1 MKTAGALPFAL
12 RGKKETTTQSPRT
25 DWKTGMK
32 KKKKKP
38 KSREAK
44 QAARRERKLKKLIHT
59 RSKMLALEHTNDQT
73 SSKALY
79 DPPWHACSDVS
90 CDPTKSTNAGP
101 CQRVEERQ
109 HWKEEY
115 SEPTWEN

>member
-1 MKTAGALPFAL
+1 
-12 RGKKETTTQSPRT
+12 
-25 DWKTGMK
+25 MK

-59 RSKMLALEHTNDQT
+59 TSKMLALEHTNDQT

-79 DPPWHACSDVS
+79 DPL
-90 CDPTKSTNAGP
+90 
-101 CQRVEERQ
+101 
-109 HWKEEY
+109 
-115 SEPTWEN
+115 